1 MSPPEQPCLQCGR
14 PTRLLTRRSD
24 GSTYAQCAICS
35 VKKIAAQAQ
44 KEQQEAAELAIIRA
58 ANVKP
63 ERVRWL
69 WPGRIPA
76 GKVTML
82 DGDPG
87 LGKSTITLDLTAR
100 LTTAS
105 PLPDG
110 HRPAKPV
117 GVLLLSAED
126 GVADTIVPRLKV
138 AGANLELVTIVDHVT
153 DEGGPRPVELP
164 ADLDRIGKYAAALLY
179 GDDDDEEWFTP
190 GLLIVDPVMAYLG
203 GEVNAHRDQDVRR
216 VLHRLKLM
224 AETTGMAVVAV
235 RHLNKMTGSSAL
247 YRGGGSI
254 GIIGAARAGLL
265 VGVDPD
271 DEARCILAVSKS
283 NLAAKPPSLAYR
295 VVGEELYD
303 TARVVWDGTSE
314 HGAEDLLGR
323 PLERPS
329 PEQDRAEEFL
339 ADQLDG
345 GPRRADDLR
354 DLADARGLAWRTVQR
369 AMEALQVEVERRPEP
384 GKRGRGPSWW
394 SLPNRRHGIHAAPN
408 NEPSGAYS
416 DDGKPQV
423 SEPQQPPDGIRA
435 NTPSLLDDFDPDD
448 PGRFAQ

>member
-1 MSPPEQPCLQCGR
+1 MGRMSGLDDLKRE
-14 PTRLLTRRSD
+14 
-24 GSTYAQCAICS
+24 
-35 VKKIAAQAQ
+35 AAQAQ
-44 KEQQEAAELAIIRA
+44 KEQQQAAELAVIRA
-58 ANVKP
+58 ASVKP
-63 ERVRWL
+63 ERVKWL

-110 HRPAKPV
+110 HRPAKPM
-117 GVLLLSAED
+117 GVFLLSAED

-138 AGANLELVTIVDHVT
+138 AGANLELVTIVDHVA
-153 DEGGPRPVELP
+153 DDAGPRPVELP
-164 ADLDRIGKYAAALLY
+164 ADLDRIEKYAAALLY
-179 GDDDDEEWFTP
+179 GDDDAEEWYTP

-224 AETTGMAVVAV
+224 AESTGMAVVAV

-271 DEARCILAVSKS
+271 DEGRRILAVSKS

-295 VVGEELYD
+295 IVGAELYD
-303 TARVVWDGTSE
+303 TARVAWDGTSE
-314 HGAEDLLGR
+314 HGAEDLLSR
-323 PLERPS
+323 PAERAAPKQDAAEALLQEALAKGAR
-329 PEQDRAEEFL
+329 PRAWIEQHAMRK
-339 ADQLDG
+339 G
-345 GPRRADDLR
+345 VS
-354 DLADARGLAWRTVQR
+354 WRTVER
-369 AMEALQVEVERRPEP
+369 AKAALEVIVERRGEP
-384 GKRGRGPSWW
+384 GKRGGGSYWW
-394 SLPNRRHGIHAAPN
+394 RLPEGQLSINSATTNTDAAGGL
-408 NEPSGAYS
+408 NEGGETAGQDPDSDSGANNS
-416 DDGKPQV
+416 ATPPQ
-423 SEPQQPPDGIRA
+423 EEDHHDRHPP
-435 NTPSLLDDFDPDD
+435 
-448 PGRFAQ
+448 PGAQG

>member
-1 MSPPEQPCLQCGR
+1 MSEPFSSARAAEFE
-14 PTRLLTRRSD
+14 RLK
-24 GSTYAQCAICS
+24 AE
-35 VKKIAAQAQ
+35 AAQAQ
-44 KEQQEAAELAIIRA
+44 KAQRQGAELAVIRA
-58 ANVKP
+58 ASVKP
-63 ERVRWL
+63 ERVKWL

-110 HRPAKPV
+110 HRPDKPM
-117 GVLLLSAED
+117 GVFLLSAED

-164 ADLDRIGKYAAALLY
+164 TDLDRIEKYAAALLY

-224 AETTGMAVVAV
+224 AESTGMAVVAV

-271 DEARCILAVSKS
+271 DEHRRILAVSKS

-295 VVGEELYD
+295 VVGDDLYD
-303 TARVVWDGTSE
+303 TARIAWDGTSE
-314 HGAEDLLGR
+314 HGADDLLGR
-323 PLERPS
+323 PVERPS
-329 PEQDRAEEFL
+329 PQQDDAVEFL
-339 ADQLDG
+339 RGELAG
-345 GPRRADDLR
+345 GSRPAAELR
-354 DLADARGLAWRTVQR
+354 EEAKGKGLAWRTVQR
-369 AMEALQVEVERRPEP
+369 AAEALEVDMEQRPEP
-384 GKRGRGPSWW
+384 GRRGPGPSWW
-394 SLPNRRHGIHAAPN
+394 TLPNARHGMRATTKH
-408 NEPSGAYS
+408 EPSGAHS
-416 DDGKPQV
+416 EVVKPQV
-423 SEPQQPPDGIRA
+423 SEPQDAGNGMRA
-435 NTPSLLDDFDPDD
+435 STPSLLDDLDHDD
-448 PGRFAQ
+448 PGRFTR